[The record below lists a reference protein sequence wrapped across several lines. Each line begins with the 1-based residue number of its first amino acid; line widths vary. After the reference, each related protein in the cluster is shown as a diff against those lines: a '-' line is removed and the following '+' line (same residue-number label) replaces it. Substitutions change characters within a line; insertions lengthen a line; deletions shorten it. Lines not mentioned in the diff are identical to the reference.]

1 MDAKQ
6 PGTSGGQLLPLFT
19 EVLFPFLDL
28 YKHHLLMIRNLEGA
42 EDLFKYDLPK
52 SCSRIHT
59 KVLSKTKK
67 GVSITGDAYS

>member
-6 PGTSGGQLLPLFT
+6 PGTSGRQLLPLFT

-28 YKHHLLMIRNLEGA
+28 YKHHPLMIKNLEGA
-42 EDLFKYDLPK
+42 KDLFKYDRPK

-59 KVLSKTKK
+59 KVLSNAKES
-67 GVSITGDAYS
+67 VNYW